1 MGRSCYLLSNHG
13 YMGFSLRNLLSRVHC
28 LGFFFG
34 RGHFFFSFIH
44 IFLVIMDG
52 WSRYQNYKRAKDQF
66 YIHGFN
72 NKIALNYID
81 SKCQRMAAKTA
92 AEELGMKDQIENYY
106 KNSGV
111 KWFHYIPYFM
121 IKEPFFLLK
130 KIFWSRTF
138 LEGHYEPK
146 YDYQAI
152 FKLQAV

>member
-1 MGRSCYLLSNHG
+1 
-13 YMGFSLRNLLSRVHC
+13 
-28 LGFFFG
+28 
-34 RGHFFFSFIH
+34 
-44 IFLVIMDG
+44 MDG